1 MNDCRKLNH
10 PAEGPLAVEPAD
22 AAKFAR
28 LQDQL
33 QQSQERVRVLFE
45 HAPDA
50 HYLCDLDGV
59 FLDGNRAAEEL
70 LGYTREELLGKGFQE
85 LELLPQDQVPRAEE
99 LRAQHARGQATEPAE
114 FRLQRKNGLWVQV
127 EIRTYPIQME
137 GRTVTLNIA
146 KDISERKQVEALLD
160 ALNKDL
166 KSTIE
171 ELEQS
176 NQELRD
182 FAHVTA
188 HELKAPLRGI
198 ATLATRI
205 SQDCADKIGQQ
216 TKQDL
221 DLLDQRVD
229 HMIGL
234 IDGILRY
241 SQIGHG
247 PHTVEMV
254 DTGAL
259 AKQVIEQIALPMNAD
274 AKVEGLLPVVS
285 CERVR
290 LTQVFQNLLN
300 NALRYIDKSKGQIR
314 IAAVEEGAFWKFSVS
329 DNGPGIEEKHFDRI
343 FRMFEAVAPGEHP
356 EDAGLGLAIVKKIIE
371 LHGGRVW
378 VESELGRGSTFFFT
392 LPNIMK
398 GQKMRTNNPV
408 LLVEDDAIDA
418 MTVQRAF
425 RELKLNN
432 SLAHVTNGEE
442 ALEYLRNEEN
452 VKPCVI
458 LLDLNMPR
466 MNGVEFMKIAKA
478 DPDLRRIPIIVLTT
492 SRNDR
497 DILDSYDLSIAGY
510 IVKPVDYKK
519 FVEAIRTID
528 IYWTIS
534 ELPPELSGAKTAEC
548 AAAAG

>member
-1 MNDCRKLNH
+1 MNDCQKLNQ
-10 PAEGPLAVEPAD
+10 PAQGPLAVDPAD
-22 AAKFAR
+22 DAALAGLREELK
-28 LQDQL
+28 
-33 QQSQERVRVLFE
+33 QSQERLRVLFE

-50 HYLCDLDGV
+50 HYLCDLNGV
-59 FLDGNRAAEEL
+59 FLDGNRTTEEL
-70 LGYTREELLGKGFQE
+70 LGYTREELLGKSFRE
-85 LELLPQDQVPRAEE
+85 LDLLPEDQVPRAEE
-99 LRAQHARGQATEPAE
+99 LRAQHAQGQATGPAE
-114 FRLQRKNGLWVQV
+114 FRLHGKNGLWVQV
-127 EIRTYPIQME
+127 EIRTYPVQIKGQAA
-137 GRTVTLNIA
+137 TLNIA
-146 KDISERKQVEALLD
+146 RDISERKQVEALLD
-160 ALNKDL
+160 ALNNDL
-166 KSTIE
+166 KSTIQ
-171 ELEQS
+171 ELERS

-198 ATLATRI
+198 ATLASRI

-221 DLLDQRVD
+221 DLLGQRVD

-247 PHTVEMV
+247 PHAMEMV

-259 AKQVIEQIALPMNAD
+259 AKQVIEQVALPANVNTR
-274 AKVEGLLPVVS
+274 VEGALPVVS

-290 LTQVFQNLLN
+290 LTQVFQNLIQ
-300 NALRYIDKSKGQIR
+300 NALRYVDKAKGEIR
-314 IAAVEEGAFWKFSVS
+314 IAAIEEGDFWKFSVS

-356 EDAGLGLAIVKKIIE
+356 EDAGLGLAIVKKIVE

-378 VESELGRGSTFFFT
+378 VQSELGKGSTFFFT
-392 LPNIMK
+392 LPNMMK
-398 GQKMRTNNPV
+398 GQKMRKNNPV

-432 SLAHVTNGEE
+432 PLAHVTNGEE
-442 ALEYLRNEEN
+442 ALEYLRNDEN

-478 DPDLRRIPIIVLTT
+478 DPILRRIPIIVLTT

-534 ELPPELSGAKTAEC
+534 ELPVEVSGAKAAVEC
-548 AAAAG
+548 AAVA

>member
-1 MNDCRKLNH
+1 MNDCQKLNH
-10 PAEGPLAVEPAD
+10 PAEGSLAVDSADPAD
-22 AAKFAR
+22 FAR
-28 LQDQL
+28 LREEL
-33 QQSQERVRVLFE
+33 TQSQERLRVLFD

-59 FLDGNRAAEEL
+59 FLDGNRAVEEL
-70 LGYTREELLGKGFQE
+70 LGYTRDEFVGKSFQE
-85 LELLPQDQVPRAEE
+85 LDLLPEDQAPRAEE
-99 LRAQHARGQATEPAE
+99 LRAQHARGQPTGPAE
-114 FRLQRKNGLWVQV
+114 FRLHRKNGLWAQV
-127 EIRTYPIQME
+127 EIRTYPIQIK
-137 GRTVTLNIA
+137 GRPATLSIA
-146 KDISERKQVEALLD
+146 RDISERKQVEALLD
-160 ALNKDL
+160 ALNSDL
-166 KSTIE
+166 KSTIQ
-171 ELEQS
+171 ELERS

-198 ATLATRI
+198 ATLAGRI
-205 SQDCADKIGQQ
+205 AQDCADKIGQQ

-221 DLLDQRVD
+221 DLLGQRVD

-247 PHTVEMV
+247 PHSMEMV

-259 AKQVIEQIALPMNAD
+259 AKQVIDQIALPANVD
-274 AKVEGLLPVVS
+274 ARTEGTLPVVS

-290 LTQVFQNLLN
+290 LTQVFQNLVN
-300 NALRYIDKSKGQIR
+300 NALRYIDKAKGQIR
-314 IAAVEEGAFWKFSVS
+314 IAAVEDGDFWKFSVS

-356 EDAGLGLAIVKKIIE
+356 EGAGLGLAIVKKIVE
-371 LHGGRVW
+371 MHGGRVW

-398 GQKMRTNNPV
+398 GQKMRKSNPV

-432 SLAHVTNGEE
+432 TLAHVTNGEE
-442 ALEYLRNEEN
+442 ALEYLRNDEN

-478 DPDLRRIPIIVLTT
+478 DPMLRRIPIIVLTT

-534 ELPPELSGAKTAEC
+534 ELPPELSGAKTVEC
-548 AAAAG
+548 AAVA

>member
-1 MNDCRKLNH
+1 MNDCQKLNH
-10 PAEGPLAVEPAD
+10 PAGGQLAVEQGDPAQL
-22 AAKFAR
+22 AR
-28 LQDQL
+28 VQEELKE
-33 QQSQERVRVLFE
+33 SQERLRILFE
-45 HAPDA
+45 RAPDA
-50 HYLCDLDGV
+50 YYLCELDGT
-59 FLDGNRAAEEL
+59 FIDGNRAVEEL
-70 LGYTREELLGKGFQE
+70 LGYTRDELIGKSFLELDLLAEDQHPRAQE
-85 LELLPQDQVPRAEE
+85 LQ
-99 LRAQHARGQATEPAE
+99 AQHHEGKATGPAE
-114 FRLQRKNGLWVQV
+114 FRLHRKNGLWVQV
-127 EIRTYPIQME
+127 EIRTYPIQMA
-137 GRTVTLNIA
+137 GRTVTLSIA

-160 ALNKDL
+160 ALNNDL
-166 KSTIE
+166 KSTIQ
-171 ELEQS
+171 ELERS

-198 ATLATRI
+198 ATLATQI

-221 DLLDQRVD
+221 NLLGQRVE
-229 HMIGL
+229 HMMGL

-247 PHTVEMV
+247 SHAVEMV

-259 AKQVIEQIALPMNAD
+259 ARQVIEQTAMPPN
-274 AKVEGLLPVVS
+274 VEVRIQGPLPVVS

-290 LTQVFQNLLN
+290 LTQVFQNLIN
-300 NALRYIDKSKGQIR
+300 NALRYIDKPKGEIL
-314 IAAVEEGAFWKFSVS
+314 IAGVEEGEVWKFSVS
-329 DNGPGIEEKHFDRI
+329 DNGRGIEEKHFDRV

-356 EDAGLGLAIVKKIIE
+356 EDAGLGMAIVKKIIE
-371 LHGGRVW
+371 VHSGRVW
-378 VESELGRGSTFFFT
+378 VESKLGQGSTFFFT
-392 LPNIMK
+392 LPNMMK
-398 GQKMRTNNPV
+398 GQKMRKNNPV

-432 SLAHVTNGEE
+432 PLAHVTNGEE
-442 ALEYLRNEEN
+442 ALEYLRNDEN
-452 VKPCVI
+452 VKPCVM

-466 MNGVEFMKIAKA
+466 MNGVEFMRIAKA
-478 DPDLRRIPIIVLTT
+478 DPVLRRIPIIVLTT

-534 ELPPELSGAKTAEC
+534 ELPIEISGAKAVEC
-548 AAAAG
+548 AAVA